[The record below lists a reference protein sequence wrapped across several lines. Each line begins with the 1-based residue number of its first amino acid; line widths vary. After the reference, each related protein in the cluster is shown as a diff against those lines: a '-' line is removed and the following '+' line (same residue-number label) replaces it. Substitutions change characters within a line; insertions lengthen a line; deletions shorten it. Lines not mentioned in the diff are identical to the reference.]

1 MHYAIQ
7 EIDEIR
13 SMNSMVVENG
23 TMWVLARNTHAYFT
37 ASSVDYDRIA
47 PWHWRVYEKRIL
59 TTMPSP
65 TYGENAVGLAHYL
78 TQRGV
83 AEKLT
88 FKDKN
93 WLNVSRENISGV
105 HKRNS
110 PSIITVHGA
119 FATLHLNNETN
130 VKIDAKHVPL
140 IDKFTWHAT
149 FQRLETRT
157 NPIIRASSE
166 TRISLHR
173 LILGLDI
180 NDGGIKV
187 VHKNG
192 NRLDCRESNLVTYK
206 GRQPYNLN
214 GGE

>member
-1 MHYAIQ
+1 MTYEIQ
-7 EIDEIR
+7 EIDQIR
-13 SMNSMVVENG
+13 SMNQMTVENG
-23 TMWVLARNTHAYFT
+23 TLWVQARNTIAYFT
-37 ASSVDYDRIA
+37 ASSADFDRIA
-47 PWHWRVYEKRIL
+47 PWHWRVYGNKIL

-65 TYGENAVGLAHYL
+65 TYGENLINLAHYL

-83 AEKLT
+83 AEKLA

-93 WLNVSRENISGV
+93 PLNVTRENISGI
-105 HKRNS
+105 HRRNS

-130 VKIDAKHVPL
+130 VRIDAKHVPL

-149 FQRLETRT
+149 FQRLATKT

-173 LILGLDI
+173 LILGLNG
-180 NDGGIKV
+180 NDKGTKV

-192 NRLDCRESNLVTYK
+192 DRLDCRESNLVTYK
-206 GRQPYNLN
+206 GRQPPDLRK
-214 GGE
+214 